1 MDREALV
8 IIGAAFFVLGLVL
21 IFVWNPITPVLERMS
36 DRIYY
41 WRHPIAHFM
50 DDAHAQS
57 IPIPNAEVLA
67 SSRNPADWT
76 RSGQRRRADEFRNIY
91 GVRLLSAGEQKALL
105 TERRRRKAEGI
116 IQLTR

>member
-21 IFVWNPITPVLERMS
+21 IFVWNPMTPVIERIS

-41 WRHPIAHFM
+41 WRHPIACFM
-50 DDAHAQS
+50 DDAHALA

-76 RSGQRRRADEFRNIY
+76 RLGQQRRAAELRKTY
-91 GVRLLSAGEQKALL
+91 GVRSLSTSERQALFA
-105 TERRRRKAEGI
+105 ERRRRKAEGI